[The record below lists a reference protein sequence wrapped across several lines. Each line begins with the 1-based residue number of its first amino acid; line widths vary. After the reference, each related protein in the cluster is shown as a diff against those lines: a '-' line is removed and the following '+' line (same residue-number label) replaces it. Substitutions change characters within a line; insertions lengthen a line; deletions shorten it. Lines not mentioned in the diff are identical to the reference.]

1 MTHRRWTEDEVLLLR
16 QYHAA
21 GVLAVVAAKR
31 LRRSVYSVR
40 EKARLLGLP
49 WKARLQRL
57 AQAGTLADE
66 IAAARREAPT
76 APLYRPGDRL

>member
-1 MTHRRWTEDEVLLLR
+1 MNRRWTAAEVARLR
-16 QYHAA
+16 EYHAA

-31 LRRSVYSVR
+31 LGRSVYSVR

-57 AQAGTLADE
+57 AQAGSLAQE
-66 IAAARREAPT
+66 IAAAKREAPT

>member
-1 MTHRRWTEDEVLLLR
+1 VNRRWTADEVAALR

-31 LRRSVYSVR
+31 LGRSVYSVR
-40 EKARLLGLP
+40 EKARMLGLP
-49 WKARLQRL
+49 WKARLQRA

-76 APLYRPGDRL
+76 APLFRPGDRL